1 MKKII
6 YFFIASS
13 VCNLFLIA
21 TVTAEPYLALRS
33 NQKCS
38 ACHINPLGGGARSSF
53 GAYYGSQVLP
63 AKPGNQT
70 LFDSGQITETFRLG
84 ADLRANMNISSDDSH
99 ILALARVSN
108 ERFLYT
114 QDGNLINDFTNVRI
128 LRPKGKI
135 VTPTTPNA
143 AACSL
148 FDRFGE

>member
-1 MKKII
+1 MSII
-6 YFFIASS
+6 IDA
-13 VCNLFLIA
+13 N
-21 TVTAEPYLALRS
+21 RS
-33 NQKCS
+33 GDFS
-38 ACHINPLGGGARSSF
+38 
-53 GAYYGSQVLP
+53 LP
-63 AKPGNQT
+63 ATYHAPEILRRVRDKKLRVAVGGRLLKELMNT
-70 LFDSGQITETFRLG
+70 KLRDLIVEWNRSGRLRRIDDEIVDQEEL
-84 ADLRANMNISSDDSH
+84 AVNHMNISSDDSH